1 MQQHRKN
8 RRIRILRFQS
18 HWLGTT
24 ILIISHDEQEDIIK
38 IAKSLEHS
46 GLLLKGATE
55 TTQKEVREQNGR
67 FFSILLGKLVA
78 SFLGN
83 LLTDKGTIGAGERT
97 VRPGYGSKRSLIK
110 DF

>member
-1 MQQHRKN
+1 MQQHRKKSQDPDLK
-8 RRIRILRFQS
+8 ILEPLA
-18 HWLGTT
+18 WNNNTNN
-24 ILIISHDEQEDIIK
+24 DEQEDIIK